1 MKVTDK
7 LIIVEQTFSVTKEKL
22 WNAITAL
29 DQMKQWYFENIDA
42 FEPTVG
48 FETRFVIEHEGRIF
62 PHLWKVIAVEPNKKI
77 AYNWKYEG
85 YTGDSVVTF
94 ALVEEE
100 NGVKLILTHKVL
112 KSFPQNIP
120 EFTRESCLDGWDYFI
135 KKRLKNYISNK

>member
-1 MKVTDK
+1 
-7 LIIVEQTFSVTKEKL
+7 
-22 WNAITAL
+22 
-29 DQMKQWYFENIDA
+29 MKQWYFENIDA

-62 PHLWKVIAVEPNKKI
+62 PHLWKVIAVEPSKKI

-94 ALVEEE
+94 TLVEEE
-100 NGVKLILTHKVL
+100 NGVKLKLTHKVL

-120 EFTRESCLDGWDYFI
+120 EFTRESCLDGWNYFI
-135 KKRLKNYISNK
+135 KKRLKNYISN